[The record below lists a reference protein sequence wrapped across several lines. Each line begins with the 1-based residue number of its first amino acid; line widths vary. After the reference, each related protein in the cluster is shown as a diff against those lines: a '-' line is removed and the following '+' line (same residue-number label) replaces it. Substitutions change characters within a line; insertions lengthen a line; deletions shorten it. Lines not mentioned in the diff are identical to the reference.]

1 MADQEEP
8 VFRKQPRR
16 QFLIGYAIL
25 AFVFLVL
32 PFLTPYKGLMVDIVI
47 WTLFATGFNLAFGFT
62 GMVSLAHGVFFGVS
76 AYTAGMLS
84 IFWTRSVVTIPIGIM
99 MGTLT
104 GFIVGYVSL
113 KRARIDVHKALQI
126 AYLVLISIA
135 ASRVALY
142 LFLSPLGKYSGAEM
156 GLLGFPNEPL
166 RIAGDLKL
174 DTTQPL
180 QTYLIIGMVALIM
193 IAWLHRMASSP
204 AGIIMKAVR
213 ENEMRVSFLGY
224 NTFRFKLL
232 IYVISAFVAS
242 VAGCLYL
249 FRSGFISADPFD
261 FTFTSE
267 LVVICVLGGR
277 NVFFGPF
284 IGTVIFLTLKDLISS
299 YTVSWG
305 LVLAVVL
312 IVSVLYLPKG
322 LAAPFFS
329 LADPWMKR
337 MRKKIP
343 LHETASSQPD

>member
-1 MADQEEP
+1 MEEKL
-8 VFRKQPRR
+8 FKKQPRV

-25 AFVFLVL
+25 TFFFLVF
-32 PFLTPYKGLMVDIVI
+32 PFFTPFKGLVEDIII
-47 WTLFATGFNLAFGFT
+47 WTLFAISFNLAFGFT

-76 AYTAGMLS
+76 AYTVGMLS
-84 IFWTRSVVTIPIGIM
+84 IFWTRSVATIPIGIAA
-99 MGTLT
+99 GTLT

-113 KRARIDVHKALQI
+113 KRARIDVHRALRL

-142 LFLSPLGKYSGAEM
+142 IFLSPLGKYSGAEM
-156 GLLGFPNEPL
+156 GLLGFPNSPL
-166 RIAGDLKL
+166 RFLGGLKL
-174 DTTQPL
+174 DVTSRL
-180 QTYLIIGMVALIM
+180 QTFLIVGIVALLV

-204 AGIIMKAVR
+204 AGMIMKAIR
-213 ENEMRVSFLGY
+213 ENETRVSFLGY

-249 FRSGFISADPFD
+249 LRSGFISTDPFD

-277 NVFFGPF
+277 NAFFGPL
-284 IGTVIFLTLKDLISS
+284 IGTLIFLTLKDLISS
-299 YTVSWG
+299 YTASWS

-312 IVSVLYLPKG
+312 IFSVLYLPNG
-322 LAAPFFS
+322 LAPPLFS
-329 LADPWMKR
+329 MLDVFLKWMKKGR
-337 MRKKIP
+337 P
-343 LHETASSQPD
+343 LREESSPQLN

>member
-1 MADQEEP
+1 MEEKL
-8 VFRKQPRR
+8 FKKQPRV

-25 AFVFLVL
+25 TFFFLVF
-32 PFLTPYKGLMVDIVI
+32 PFFTPFKGLVEDIII
-47 WTLFATGFNLAFGFT
+47 WTLFAISFNLAFGFT

-76 AYTAGMLS
+76 AYTVGMLS
-84 IFWTRSVVTIPIGIM
+84 IFWTRSVATIPIGIAA
-99 MGTLT
+99 GTLT

-113 KRARIDVHKALQI
+113 KRARIDVHRALRL

-142 LFLSPLGKYSGAEM
+142 IFLSPLGKYSGAEM
-156 GLLGFPNEPL
+156 GLLGFPNSPL
-166 RIAGDLKL
+166 RFLGDLKL
-174 DTTQPL
+174 DVTSRL
-180 QTYLIIGMVALIM
+180 QTFLIVGIVALLM

-204 AGIIMKAVR
+204 AGMIMKAIR

-249 FRSGFISADPFD
+249 LRSGFISTDPFD

-277 NVFFGPF
+277 NAFFGPL
-284 IGTVIFLTLKDLISS
+284 IGTLIFLTLKDLISS
-299 YTVSWG
+299 YTASWS

-312 IVSVLYLPKG
+312 IFSVLYLPNG
-322 LAAPFFS
+322 LAPPLFS
-329 LADPWMKR
+329 MLDVFLKWMKKGR
-337 MRKKIP
+337 P
-343 LHETASSQPD
+343 LREESSPQLN